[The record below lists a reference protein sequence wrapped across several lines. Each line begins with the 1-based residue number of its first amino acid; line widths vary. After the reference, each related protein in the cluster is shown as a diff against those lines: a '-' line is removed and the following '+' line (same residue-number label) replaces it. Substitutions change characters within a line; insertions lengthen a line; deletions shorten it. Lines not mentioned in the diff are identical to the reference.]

1 MLFLVQ
7 VVDVA
12 ISAVIKISA
21 EFAESEI
28 IDAPMVTAAVLQSV
42 RVFIVSKPFW
52 IDFRSHVPAESNDDL
67 LRTNCDNLFFQC
79 PKHS

>member
-21 EFAESEI
+21 EFAEREI
-28 IDAPMVTAAVLQSV
+28 IDAPMVAATVLQSV
-42 RVFIVSKPFW
+42 RVFISEQTFL
-52 IDFRSHVPAESNDDL
+52 D
-67 LRTNCDNLFFQC
+67 
-79 PKHS
+79 